1 MGQFENLINKA
12 ALAINNADAIL
23 IGAGA
28 GMGVDSGLPDFRGD
42 RGFWN
47 AYPPYE
53 KLGLS
58 FIEMANPA
66 GFETDPEF
74 VWGFYGHRLNLY
86 RKTIPHSGFKI
97 LLNLAES
104 KKNYFI
110 FTSNVDG
117 QFQAAG
123 FDEDRIEECHGSI
136 HHLQCMNPSCN
147 NLWESSNVNLEIE
160 QKTMRAK
167 GILPVCPAC
176 GSLARPNI
184 LMFGDW
190 DWISDRT
197 NMQHEKFLNWRKDL
211 NNKKI
216 AIIECGAGT
225 AVPTVRYNSEKILSR
240 YDSKLIRINIRDPEV
255 PSGQIGISGG
265 AEETLKKIRT
275 LLDS

>member
-1 MGQFENLINKA
+1 MKQFDSLIKDA
-12 ALAINNADAIL
+12 AAAVKNADAIL

-28 GMGVDSGLPDFRGD
+28 GMGVDSGLPDFRGN

-74 VWGFYGHRLNLY
+74 AWGFYGHRLNLY
-86 RKTIPHSGFKI
+86 RKTIPHAGFKI
-97 LLNLAES
+97 LLDLAES
-104 KKNYFI
+104 KGNYFI

-123 FDEDRIEECHGSI
+123 FDEEKIEECHGSI
-136 HHLQCMNPSCN
+136 NYLQCINPSCN
-147 NLWESSNVNLEIE
+147 NLWESTNVNLEIE

-167 GILPVCPAC
+167 GPMPECPAC

-197 NMQHEKFLNWRKDL
+197 NNQHERFLNWRKDL
-211 NNKKI
+211 GSVKTV
-216 AIIECGAGT
+216 IIECGAGT
-225 AVPTVRYNSEKILSR
+225 AIPTVRYNSEKILSR
-240 YDSKLIRINIRDPEV
+240 YDSKLIRINIREPEV
-255 PSGQIGISGG
+255 PFGQIGISGG
-265 AEETLKKIRT
+265 AEETLKKIIK
-275 LLDS
+275 LLVP